1 MSDIIMDLFHG
12 KISPFHDYTVE
23 TENYL
28 KNRKK
33 FLELGKEI
41 QERLDEETY
50 SIFKEYCTYSENLIA
65 ISNEET
71 FKKGFILGGKIFAE
85 VLLEKRRKS
94 KEKFNGNFKNAVS
107 WQDKSTQKSW
117 IP

>member
-1 MSDIIMDLFHG
+1 MCDIIMKLYHG

-23 TENYL
+23 TEDYL

-50 SIFKEYCTYSENLIA
+50 GIFKEYCTYSENLIA

-71 FKKGFILGGKIFAE
+71 FKKGFVLGGKILAE
-85 VLLEKRRKS
+85 VLMEREG
-94 KEKFNGNFKNAVS
+94 KE
-107 WQDKSTQKSW
+107 
-117 IP
+117 